1 MIAVLLKRLEPKLI
15 FVDDHFLDIAKGA
28 LEILSSSGAINHT
41 CFEWSLEYESFLA
54 RGTRDFEIIWPNDEC
69 DPIFVTYTSGTTS
82 THPKGVVYSHRGAYL
97 NALASILLNH
107 MAPMPVY
114 LWEPYA
120 CENPSEILYP
130 LKHGQS
136 LTPIKDYT
144 TLAWGWWML
153 RTLPHDAKTLG
164 KVMFRGNTV
173 MNGYL
178 KDLI

>member
-54 RGTRDFEIIWPNDEC
+54 RGTRDFEIIWANDEC

-97 NALASILLNH
+97 NPLASILLNH

-114 LWEPYA
+114 LWVVPMFHCNGWCLTWGMTAHGWTNIYLFDKER
-120 CENPSEILYP
+120 
-130 LKHGQS
+130 HGQRN
-136 LTPIKDYT
+136 I
-144 TLAWGWWML
+144 
-153 RTLPHDAKTLG
+153 
-164 KVMFRGNTV
+164 
-173 MNGYL
+173 
-178 KDLI
+178 